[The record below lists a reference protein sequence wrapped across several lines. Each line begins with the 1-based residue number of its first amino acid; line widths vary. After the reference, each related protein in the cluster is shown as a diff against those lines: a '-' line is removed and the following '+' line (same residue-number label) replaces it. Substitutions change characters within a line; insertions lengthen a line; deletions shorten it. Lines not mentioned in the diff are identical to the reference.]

1 MLFQPWGKHFGMMVS
16 GIIQDNYHLSAL
28 ASASDKVFKKS
39 KKALCAKFFGA
50 PTAEAAVGYAHRPK
64 YGDTFAGWCM

>member
-50 PTAEAAVGYAHRPK
+50 PTAEAAA
-64 YGDTFAGWCM
+64 